1 MFDSPTNLHYSQT
14 CPEASSSPLRFDSPT
29 NLRCSQ
35 TGILLFILCDLFDSP
50 TNLHCSQTQGRTV
63 PSARCLIPLRIC
75 TALKPCCSQCPDD
88 CSLIPLRI
96 CTALKPQMFEI
107 NDLRITCAI
116 SQVVFTHPYTN
127 TKYRN
132 LHPQYVYIPIQE
144 LDVRYFPV
152 SISVYL
158 FLLYSAEINSSLHQ
172 KDNSANLPE

>member
-1 MFDSPTNLHYSQT
+1 M
-14 CPEASSSPLRFDSPT
+14 
-29 NLRCSQ
+29 
-35 TGILLFILCDLFDSP
+35 FDSP
-50 TNLHCSQTQGRTV
+50 TNLHCSQTARTYRGHGIRFDS
-63 PSARCLIPLRIC
+63 PTNLH
-75 TALKPCCSQCPDD
+75 CSQTGVYLDKANP
-88 CSLIPLRI
+88 SLIPLRI

-127 TKYRN
+127 TKCRN
-132 LHPQYVYIPIQE
+132 LHPQYVCIHIQE

-152 SISVYL
+152 SVSVYL

>member
-1 MFDSPTNLHYSQT
+1 MI
-14 CPEASSSPLRFDSPT
+14 PLRICTTLKRSICRLYR
-29 NLRCSQ
+29 NS
-35 TGILLFILCDLFDSP
+35 
-50 TNLHCSQTQGRTV
+50 
-63 PSARCLIPLRIC
+63 CLIPLRIC
-75 TALKPCCSQCPDD
+75 TTLKHTQRWKNLRQGLIPLRICTTLKLCGWRPPCL

-96 CTALKPQMFEI
+96 CTTLKPQMFEI

-127 TKYRN
+127 TKCRN
-132 LHPQYVYIPIQE
+132 LHPQYVCIHIQE

-152 SISVYL
+152 SVSVYL

>member
-1 MFDSPTNLHYSQT
+1 M
-14 CPEASSSPLRFDSPT
+14 
-29 NLRCSQ
+29 
-35 TGILLFILCDLFDSP
+35 FDSP
-50 TNLHCSQTQGRTV
+50 TNLHCSQTPILPHSPV
-63 PSARCLIPLRIC
+63 S
-75 TALKPCCSQCPDD
+75 
-88 CSLIPLRI
+88 SLIPLRI

-127 TKYRN
+127 TKCRN
-132 LHPQYVYIPIQE
+132 LHPQYVCIHIQE

-152 SISVYL
+152 SVSVYL

>member
-1 MFDSPTNLHYSQT
+1 M
-14 CPEASSSPLRFDSPT
+14 R
-29 NLRCSQ
+29 
-35 TGILLFILCDLFDSP
+35 G
-50 TNLHCSQTQGRTV
+50 
-63 PSARCLIPLRIC
+63 CLIPLRIC
-75 TALKPCCSQCPDD
+75 TALKHNWLTGMKKTRLIPLRICTALKRIHLVIWLFLRLIPLRICTALKHKRMCTSRPDR
-88 CSLIPLRI
+88 LIPLRI

-127 TKYRN
+127 TKCRN
-132 LHPQYVYIPIQE
+132 LHPQYVCIHIQE

-152 SISVYL
+152 SVSVYL

>member
-1 MFDSPTNLHYSQT
+1 M
-14 CPEASSSPLRFDSPT
+14 R
-29 NLRCSQ
+29 
-35 TGILLFILCDLFDSP
+35 G
-50 TNLHCSQTQGRTV
+50 
-63 PSARCLIPLRIC
+63 CLIPLRIC
-75 TALKPCCSQCPDD
+75 TALKHNWLTGMKKTRLIPLRICTALKRIHLVIWLFLR
-88 CSLIPLRI
+88 LIPLRI

-127 TKYRN
+127 TKCRN
-132 LHPQYVYIPIQE
+132 LHPQYVCIHIQE

-152 SISVYL
+152 SVSVYL